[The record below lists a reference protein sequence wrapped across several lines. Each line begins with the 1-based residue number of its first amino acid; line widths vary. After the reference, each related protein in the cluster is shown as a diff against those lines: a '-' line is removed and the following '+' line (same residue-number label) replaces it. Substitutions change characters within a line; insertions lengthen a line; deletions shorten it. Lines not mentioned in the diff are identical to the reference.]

1 MQKIKMHQVQSSN
14 IKAVGYDEQTRILR
28 IEFLHGKSAYEY
40 MDVEEQALEGL
51 LTAESV
57 GKYFGAHIKGLYE
70 YRKVPAQ
77 QDA

>member
-1 MQKIKMHQVQSSN
+1 MPEITMHPVKSSN
-14 IKAVGYDEQTRILR
+14 IKAVGYDERTRVLR
-28 IEFLHGKSAYEY
+28 IEFLHGKAAYEY
-40 MDVEEQALEGL
+40 LDVEKEALEGL

-77 QDA
+77 KGQ